1 MSMERTVLM
10 QNSCYSKEGETIYI
24 DEQKLSNG

>member
-24 DEQKLSNG
+24 DEQKTH